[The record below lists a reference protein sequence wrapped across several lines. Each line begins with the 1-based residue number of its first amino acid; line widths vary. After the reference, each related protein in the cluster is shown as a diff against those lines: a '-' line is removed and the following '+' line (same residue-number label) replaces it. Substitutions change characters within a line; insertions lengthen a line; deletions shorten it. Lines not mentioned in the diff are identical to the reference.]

1 MNYKSILVS
10 LAEKTGDEPVDVTLK
25 DLGVRITCQEYEAG
39 AFAVSGDTVI
49 FSSYKDQ
56 RLYKQTVDGQ
66 GMARLRED
74 VSENYPSSS
83 SSSGIAQTSQSQE
96 GFESGIMKQASG
108 FRDLAGKLRFT
119 GDGEDDENSNYG
131 N

>member
-66 GMARLRED
+66 GWRGLEKMCQKITHHHHHHLGLLKLLKVRKAL
-74 VSENYPSSS
+74 NL
-83 SSSGIAQTSQSQE
+83 
-96 GFESGIMKQASG
+96 ES
-108 FRDLAGKLRFT
+108 
-119 GDGEDDENSNYG
+119 
-131 N
+131 